1 MILRNYKKGNC
12 QAIFWNGKK
21 KFVYKIP
28 LSRKYDNNTNSI
40 SLNPKDIY
48 KYFREEWRYQKN
60 TIRFNNSIRILDRLE
75 KISKNGLEEFFPETT
90 IISVNRNEH
99 IVGDK
104 KYYYSGNMIKQ
115 ELIDDFFDNTV
126 SLQSFNWKEIL
137 NIEVELWKY
146 GVGIGA
152 PADTWGPKNWGK
164 TNSNAVKLV
173 DTSHLT
179 ENFKLV
185 SKMLHPDIIEYRKKK
200 LLSFNTVHSP
210 HDIDQYFEYMSS
222 FLNLENLHNKWGTY
236 LN

>member
-1 MILRNYKKGNC
+1 VILRNYKKGNC
-12 QAIFWNGKK
+12 QAVFWNDKK

-115 ELIDDFFDNTV
+115 EFIDDFFDNTV

-146 GVGIGA
+146 
-152 PADTWGPKNWGK
+152 
-164 TNSNAVKLV
+164 
-173 DTSHLT
+173 
-179 ENFKLV
+179 
-185 SKMLHPDIIEYRKKK
+185 
-200 LLSFNTVHSP
+200 
-210 HDIDQYFEYMSS
+210 
-222 FLNLENLHNKWGTY
+222 
-236 LN
+236 